1 MRLGANTGD
10 GLPGDK
16 YMCVCV
22 CVCVCLCVIH
32 FKRKACTQNGFY
44 YFAFDFAL

>member
-10 GLPGDK
+10 GLPEIN
-16 YMCVCV
+16 MCVCM
-22 CVCVCLCVIH
+22 CVIH

>member
-16 YMCVCV
+16 YVCMYV
-22 CVCVCLCVIH
+22 CDTFQEKSMHSKWFLLLCI
-32 FKRKACTQNGFY
+32 
-44 YFAFDFAL
+44 

>member
-22 CVCVCLCVIH
+22 CVCVCVFVCDTFQEKSMHSKWFLLLCI
-32 FKRKACTQNGFY
+32 
-44 YFAFDFAL
+44 